1 MRLLVVLC
9 HMLVEKKCIWISVRE
24 VFYLQELVFWGV
36 LGGGRS
42 AALIPAH
49 GFASTNRWI

>member
-1 MRLLVVLC
+1 MRLLVALC

-42 AALIPAH
+42 ALMVSLVQID
-49 GFASTNRWI
+49 GYK